1 MSYPPKYPGHVF
13 RFVGQLD
20 VQVPNW
26 EIFLHKRNSC
36 DWSGESSFGAIHS
49 GCWILHWSYH
59 VTSRCINYQL
69 ELIIGIWIEHLPLI
83 SWTDSCMSFLFHPP
97 YPPLLDSFL
106 DIKQVISPSRS
117 PRKKLMISPWRRA
130 SVERSQRIKAILK
143 SQGVMI
149 PVIAVYLSTYIYIWV
164 FPKILVPPNHQF

>member
-1 MSYPPKYPGHVF
+1 MLVEIEGPGWNAQHVTWWSLVQMPSRSPHFGEVISFNILFITHPEWQNPVLILWACFKMSYPPKYPGHVC

-69 ELIIGIWIEHLPLI
+69 ELIIGIWI
-83 SWTDSCMSFLFHPP
+83 WTSTTYIMNRFVHVFFVS
-97 YPPLLDSFL
+97 ST
-106 DIKQVISPSRS
+106 
-117 PRKKLMISPWRRA
+117 
-130 SVERSQRIKAILK
+130 
-143 SQGVMI
+143 
-149 PVIAVYLSTYIYIWV
+149 LSTVTW
-164 FPKILVPPNHQF
+164 